1 MPLQLPYTKGA
12 PKTDAGSNGSSMPG
26 AKPWGAPGVA
36 ERYHLADDS
45 ITIAPSG
52 PGGTN
57 ATLKPAGIL
66 TEVWLH
72 ANASVTNTH
81 GTGTNAADVYRYSSL
96 YQSVSMKTSPT
107 LATIAADG
115 HMLTLLQFIEQPNG
129 NYEQSSDPDT
139 SINPLTNASD
149 GFNFPTTFGGAAAVF
164 RFWLQLPI
172 AIRLAG
178 VPGGIA
184 GPLILQNKRVTN
196 SINIVFGVTGAA
208 SPWSFASTAGFGN
221 APYNVTGNDTSL
233 GTGVIEPWKT
243 LYTVPDDLR
252 SFPVLGLMR
261 QISEIVQPYAGS
273 GFNYNFEPG
282 GGVLRM
288 LVQVEDATAKGGV
301 ATLNV
306 NDLIF
311 RYGLAHTTYNET
323 PFFNI
328 RRQRELYGSVLGQ
341 GVYSMDFYT
350 QSRSLRDV
358 QAAENLAAMQFH
370 IDFASTYNPPANS
383 QVRLL
388 IDKAVTVATTIGK

>member
-1 MPLQLPYTKGA
+1 MPLQLPFTKGA
-12 PKTDAGSNGSSMPG
+12 PRVESGSNGSGMPG

-45 ITIAPSG
+45 ISIAPSG

-72 ANASVTNTH
+72 ANSSITLTH
-81 GTGTNAADVYRYSSL
+81 GTGTNAKDIYGYSGL
-96 YQSVSMKTSPT
+96 YQSVGMKTSPT
-107 LATIAADG
+107 LATIAASG
-115 HMLTLLQFIEQPNG
+115 HMLALLQFMEQPNG
-129 NYEQSSDPDT
+129 NYETSPDPDT
-139 SINPLTNASD
+139 IINPLTNASD
-149 GFNFPTTFGGAAAVF
+149 GFNYPLATGVF
-164 RFWLQLPI
+164 RFWQQLPI

-196 SINIVFGVTGAA
+196 TINLVFGVSGAA
-208 SPWSFASTAGFGN
+208 SPFSFASAAGFGN
-221 APYNVTGNDTSL
+221 APYNITGNDTIT

-261 QISEIVQPYAGS
+261 QISEVIKPYSGS
-273 GFNYNFEPG
+273 GFSYDYEPG
-282 GGVLRM
+282 GGVLRT
-288 LVQVEDATAKGGV
+288 LVQVEDATVKGGV

-306 NDLIF
+306 QDIIF
-311 RYGLAHTTYNET
+311 RYGLAHTTYNES

-328 RRQRELYGSVLGQ
+328 RRQREVYGSVLGQ
-341 GVYSMDFYT
+341 GVYVVDFYT

-358 QAAENLAAMQFH
+358 QAAENLAAMQLH
-370 IDFASTYNPPANS
+370 LDFASTYVVPANS
-383 QVRLL
+383 QVRML

>member
-1 MPLQLPYTKGA
+1 MPLQLPYKKGA
-12 PKTDAGSNGSSMPG
+12 AAVDAGSNGASMPG

-36 ERYHLADDS
+36 ERYHLSDDQ

-72 ANASVTNTH
+72 ANASVTVTH
-81 GTGTNAADVYRYSSL
+81 NTGTNAKDVYAYTGL
-96 YQSVSMKTSPT
+96 YQAVGMKTSPT
-107 LATIAADG
+107 LATIAASG
-115 HMLTLLQFIEQPNG
+115 HMLGLLQFAEQPNG
-129 NYEQSSDPDT
+129 NFESNSDPDT
-139 SINPLTNASD
+139 VINPITNASD
-149 GFNFPTTFGGAAAVF
+149 FFSFPAATGVF

-196 SINIVFGVTGAA
+196 TINLVFGVTGAA
-208 SPWSFASTAGFGN
+208 SPFSFASTSGFGN
-221 APYNVTGNDTSL
+221 APYNITGNDTVT

-261 QISEIVQPYAGS
+261 QISEVLKGYSGS
-273 GFNYNFEPG
+273 GFSYDFEPG
-282 GGVLRM
+282 GGVLRV
-288 LVQVEDATAKGGV
+288 LAQVEDATVKGGI
-301 ATLNV
+301 ATTNV
-306 NDLIF
+306 NDIIF
-311 RYGLAHTTYNET
+311 RYGLAHTTYNES

-328 RRQRELYGSVLGQ
+328 RRQQELYGSHLGQ
-341 GVYSMDFYT
+341 GVYVLDFYT

-370 IDFASTYNPPANS
+370 LDFASTYVAPANS

>member
-1 MPLQLPYTKGA
+1 MPFSNPFSKA
-12 PKTDAGSNGSSMPG
+12 PSAPVQATNGNKPMAG

-36 ERYHLADDS
+36 ERYHLADDN

-72 ANASVTNTH
+72 CNGNVTVTH
-81 GTGTNAADVYRYSSL
+81 GTGTNAQDVYGYSGI
-96 YQSVSMKTSPT
+96 YQSLGMKTSPT
-107 LATIAADG
+107 LATIAASG
-115 HMLTLLQFIEQPNG
+115 HMLALLMFLENPG
-129 NYEQSSDPDT
+129 NSFEQSATHDT
-139 SINPLTNASD
+139 VINPLTNASD
-149 GFNFPTTFGGAAAVF
+149 GFSYPAVTGVF
-164 RFWLQLPI
+164 RNWMQLPI
-172 AIRLAG
+172 AIKLAG

-196 SINIVFGVTGAA
+196 TINFVFGVTGAA
-208 SPWSFASTAGFGN
+208 SPFSFASAAGFGN
-221 APYNVTGNDTSL
+221 APYNVTGNDTVT

-261 QISEIVQPYAGS
+261 QISEVLKPYSGS
-273 GFNYNFEPG
+273 GVSYDFEPG
-282 GGVLRM
+282 GGVLRCI
-288 LVQVEDATAKGGV
+288 VQVEDATVKGGI
-301 ATLNV
+301 ATANMQ
-306 NDLIF
+306 DIIF
-311 RYGLAHTTYNET
+311 RYGLAHTTYNES

-328 RRQRELYGSVLGQ
+328 RRQREVTTDVLGQ
-341 GVYSMDFYT
+341 GVYLLDFYT

-358 QAAENLAAMQFH
+358 QAAENLAAMQLH
-370 IDFASTYNPPANS
+370 LDFASTYVAPANS
-383 QVRLL
+383 QIRLL

>member
-1 MPLQLPYTKGA
+1 MLFKLPTMNRGAGAQVATAPAQNGA
-12 PKTDAGSNGSSMPG
+12 PP
-26 AKPWGAPGVA
+26 AKAWGAPGVA

-45 ITIAPSG
+45 VTIAPSG
-52 PGGTN
+52 PGGTS
-57 ATLKPAGIL
+57 APIKPAGIL
-66 TEVWLH
+66 TEIWLH
-72 ANASVTNTH
+72 CNANVTVTH
-81 GTGTNAADVYRYSSL
+81 GTGTNAKDVYGYSGI
-96 YQSVSMKTSPT
+96 YQSLGMKTSPA
-107 LATIAADG
+107 LATIAASG
-115 HMLTLLQFIEQPNG
+115 HMLALLQFLENPLHSF
-129 NYEQSSDPDT
+129 EASADPDT
-139 SINPLTNASD
+139 VINPLTNASD
-149 GFNFPTTFGGAAAVF
+149 GFSYPAVTGVF
-164 RFWLQLPI
+164 RTWQQMPI
-172 AIRLAG
+172 AIKLAG

-196 SINIVFGVTGAA
+196 SLSFVFGVSGAA
-208 SPWSFASTAGFGN
+208 SPWSFASAAGFGN
-221 APYNVTGNDTSL
+221 APYNITGNDTVT
-233 GTGVIEPWKT
+233 GTGVIEPWKV

-261 QISEIVQPYAGS
+261 QISEVVKPYSGS
-273 GFNYNFEPG
+273 SFSYDFEPG

-288 LVQVEDATAKGGV
+288 IAQVEDATVKGGV
-301 ATLNV
+301 ATANV

-328 RRQRELYGSVLGQ
+328 KRQREVVGSVLGQ
-341 GVYSMDFYT
+341 GVYLLDFYT

-370 IDFASTYNPPANS
+370 IDFASTYVVPANS

>member
-1 MPLQLPYTKGA
+1 MPLKNPFKTGA
-12 PKTDAGSNGSSMPG
+12 GASPAPAMNGASIG

-36 ERYHLADDS
+36 ERYHLADDNV
-45 ITIAPSG
+45 TIAPSG

-72 ANASVTNTH
+72 CNANVTLTH
-81 GTGTNAADVYRYSSL
+81 GTGTNALDVYGYSGL
-96 YQSVSMKTSPT
+96 YQSLGMKTSPT
-107 LATIAADG
+107 LATIAASG
-115 HMLTLLQFIEQPNG
+115 HMLALLQFLEDPLHS
-129 NYEQSSDPDT
+129 YEQSATHDT
-139 SINPLTNASD
+139 VINPLTNASD
-149 GFNFPTTFGGAAAVF
+149 GFNYALATGVF
-164 RFWLQLPI
+164 RFWQKLPI

-196 SINIVFGVTGAA
+196 TINFVFGVTGSA
-208 SPWSFASTAGFGN
+208 SPYSFASASGFGN
-221 APYNVTGNDTSL
+221 APYNVTGNDTMT
-233 GTGVIEPWKT
+233 GTGVIEPWKV

-261 QISEIVQPYAGS
+261 QISEVVKSYSGS
-273 GFNYNFEPG
+273 SFSYDFEPG

-288 LVQVEDATAKGGV
+288 LAQVEDATVKGGV
-301 ATLNV
+301 ATANV
-306 NDLIF
+306 QDIIF

-323 PFFNI
+323 PYFNI
-328 RRQRELYGSVLGQ
+328 RRQREIAGDVLGQ
-341 GVYSMDFYT
+341 GVYLLDFYT

-370 IDFASTYNPPANS
+370 LDFASGYVVPANS
-383 QVRLL
+383 QVRML